1 MLWLV
6 LLLLRGPVVDVE
18 HLLVYVTIVV
28 VIASKHDIG
37 KLEGVRPLDAAVAYS
52 FLPELHAD
60 ALLLKLQ
67 LLLLGE
73 RRQLLLVHH
82 HHRLVRRVL
91 LILVLLAAVLMELLL
106 LILNS
111 QPFRWIGWN

>member
-6 LLLLRGPVVDVE
+6 LLLLCGPVVDVE
-18 HLLVYVTIVV
+18 HLLVHIAIVV

-37 KLEGVRPLDAAVAYS
+37 KLERIRPLDAAVAYS

-91 LILVLLAAVLMELLL
+91 LILVLLAAILMELLL

-111 QPFRWIGWN
+111 QPFRRIGWN